1 MKRDI
6 SPVFWTPLAALP
18 LLVGALFAGCSTT
31 GGRRSRVLFEDR
43 VERIAPETVGVPV
56 TNEASGEV
64 GYESRTSGP
73 QESPLPRIS
82 GRIALLDAVN
92 IALAQNLSL
101 RAAFLQRE
109 EARGAVV
116 EARAAAFPS
125 VSLGASAETDLA
137 DRGDNPEDYAV
148 TWSITQ
154 PLWRSGAV
162 SAGLRYAK
170 LYAESTDEAI
180 RAAVQETVEAV
191 ARDYLSVLLARQMVD
206 VYENSVG
213 VAERMLDTAK
223 KKRRA
228 GTASDYEVLRAEVE
242 VASTRA
248 ALIQERNRLRTA
260 GVALL
265 QTLGVNQESDVTLV
279 GALVYRPATN
289 DLSALLRDAMLHRPD
304 LLQAEAA
311 VKMAEENLKVVRS
324 SYGPSADVFVSGRYA
339 NPDPNDRSNDSWN
352 DDWGAGVSVS
362 YALFDGLARKGR
374 MAQAQ
379 SKLRQ
384 AKAKLLAAEEAAR
397 VELIRAVLDVENAE
411 ELYISQAKNIDL
423 SKEALR
429 MLENGFKVGKNTQIE
444 VLDARSAL
452 TEAVGQYYNA
462 IYAHTVARLAVRR
475 AAGTLGVDA
484 TREVLPD
491 LRLEASPLDE

>member
-1 MKRDI
+1 MKATYTAI
-6 SPVFWTPLAALP
+6 LPLALAL
-18 LLVGALFAGCSTT
+18 LAGCST
-31 GGRRSRVLFEDR
+31 GDGSRALFEGR
-43 VERIAPETVGVPV
+43 SERLASQTVDVPV
-56 TNEASGEV
+56 TNGTTGEV
-64 GYESRTSGP
+64 EYVPKTFGP
-73 QESPLPRIS
+73 QDSSLPRIS
-82 GRIALLDAVN
+82 GRIELLDAVN

-101 RAAFLQRE
+101 RATFLRRE
-109 EARGAVV
+109 EARGAII
-116 EARAAAFPS
+116 EARAAAFPA
-125 VSLGASAETDLA
+125 VSLGAGAEADLRE
-137 DRGDNPEDYAV
+137 RGDNPDTYAL
-148 TWSITQ
+148 TWSVTQ

-180 RAAVQETVEAV
+180 RAAVQETVVAV

-213 VAERMLDTAK
+213 VAERMLDTAQ

-242 VASTRA
+242 VASSRA
-248 ALIQERNRLRTA
+248 TLIQERNKLRTS
-260 GVALL
+260 GVTLL
-265 QTLGVNQESDVTLV
+265 QTLGVNQNSDVTLV
-279 GALVYRPATN
+279 GALEYRPTTN
-289 DLSALLRDAMLHRPD
+289 DLQTLLRDAMLHRPD
-304 LLQAEAA
+304 LLQAEAD
-311 VKMAEENLKVVRS
+311 VKMAEENLKIVRAA
-324 SYGPSADVFVSGRYA
+324 YGPSADVFVSGRYA
-339 NPDPNDRSNDSWN
+339 NPDPNDHARDAWN

-374 MAQAQ
+374 VTQAQ

-384 AKAKLLAAEEAAR
+384 AKAKLHAAEEAAR
-397 VELIRAVLDVENAE
+397 VELIRAILDVENAE
-411 ELYISQAKNIDL
+411 ELYASQAKNIDL
-423 SKEALR
+423 TKEALR

-462 IYAHTVARLAVRR
+462 IFAHSIARLAVRR

-484 TREVLPD
+484 AREVLPGI
-491 LRLEASPLDE
+491 RLETDPLAE

>member
-1 MKRDI
+1 M
-6 SPVFWTPLAALP
+6 V
-18 LLVGALFAGCSTT
+18 
-31 GGRRSRVLFEDR
+31 FEDR
-43 VERIAPETVGVPV
+43 SERLAPKTVDVPV
-56 TNEASGEV
+56 TNASSGEV
-64 GYESRTSGP
+64 EYVPKTFGP
-73 QESPLPRIS
+73 QDSPLPQVS
-82 GRIALLDAVN
+82 GRITLHDAVN

-101 RAAFLQRE
+101 RATFLRRE
-109 EARGAVV
+109 EARGAIV
-116 EARAAAFPS
+116 EARAAAFPA
-125 VSLGASAETDLA
+125 VSLGASAEADLSE
-137 DRGDNPEDYAV
+137 RGDNPDDYAV
-148 TWSITQ
+148 TWSISQ

-162 SAGLRYAK
+162 AAGLRYAK
-170 LYAESTDEAI
+170 LYAESTDEII
-180 RAAVQETVEAV
+180 RAAVQETIESVV
-191 ARDYLSVLLARQMVD
+191 RDYLSVLLARQMVD

-223 KKRRA
+223 KKRHA

-242 VASTRA
+242 VASSRA
-248 ALIQERNRLRTA
+248 ALIQERNHLRTA

-265 QTLGVNQESDVTLV
+265 QTLGVNQDSDVTLV

-289 DLSALLRDAMLHRPD
+289 DLSALLSDAMLHRPD
-304 LLQAEAA
+304 LLQAEAE
-311 VKMAEENLKVVRS
+311 VKMAEEKLKVVRA

-339 NPDPNDRSNDSWN
+339 NPDPNDHARDAWN

-374 MAQAQ
+374 LAQAQ
-379 SKLRQ
+379 SRLRQ

-411 ELYISQAKNIDL
+411 ELYASQSKNIDL
-423 SKEALR
+423 AKEALR

-452 TEAVGQYYNA
+452 TEAAGQYYNA
-462 IYAHTVARLAVRR
+462 IFAHTVARLAVRR

-491 LRLEASPLDE
+491 IRLETNPLDE